1 VEVAMPPTFSCFV
14 FNVIAASPIVVPAKY
29 MTGQWEPIAAIKA
42 KANPKSRRVLPP
54 NAPGQQK
61 KEIDVKTKQPIL
73 VVAVIST
80 NFSKAN
86 QYYEKVILVRNRS
99 QN

>member
-1 VEVAMPPTFSCFV
+1 MPPTFSCSV
-14 FNVIAASPIVVPAKY
+14 FNVIAANPIVAPVKY
-29 MTGQWEPIAAIKA
+29 MIGQWEPIAAIKA

-61 KEIDVKTKQPIL
+61 KEIDVKTKQATL
-73 VVAVIST
+73 VVAVIFT

-86 QYYEKVILVRNRS
+86 QYYEKVILVRYRS

>member
-1 VEVAMPPTFSCFV
+1 
-14 FNVIAASPIVVPAKY
+14 
-29 MTGQWEPIAAIKA
+29 
-42 KANPKSRRVLPP
+42 VLPP

-61 KEIDVKTKQPIL
+61 KEIDVKTKPPIL

>member
-1 VEVAMPPTFSCFV
+1 
-14 FNVIAASPIVVPAKY
+14 

>member
-1 VEVAMPPTFSCFV
+1 M
-14 FNVIAASPIVVPAKY
+14 I
-29 MTGQWEPIAAIKA
+29 GQWEPIAAIKA

-61 KEIDVKTKQPIL
+61 KEIDVKTKQATL
-73 VVAVIST
+73 VVAVIFT

-86 QYYEKVILVRNRS
+86 QYYEKVILIRNRS

>member
-1 VEVAMPPTFSCFV
+1 M
-14 FNVIAASPIVVPAKY
+14 I
-29 MTGQWEPIAAIKA
+29 GQWEPIAAIKA

-61 KEIDVKTKQPIL
+61 KEIDVKTKQATL
-73 VVAVIST
+73 VVAVIFT

-86 QYYEKVILVRNRS
+86 QYYEKVILVRYRS